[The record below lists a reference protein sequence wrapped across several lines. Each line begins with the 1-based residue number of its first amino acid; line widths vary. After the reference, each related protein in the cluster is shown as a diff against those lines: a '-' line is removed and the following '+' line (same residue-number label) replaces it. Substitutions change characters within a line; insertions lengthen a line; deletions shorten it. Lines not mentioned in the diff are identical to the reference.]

1 MPNVGPLEIAVVLII
16 VLIIFGPKRL
26 PELGQSM
33 GRGIREFRSSLSGDK
48 DKDQDSPDEKP
59 RELEASQQAQ
69 ASQPQP
75 TQAQQ
80 PGQPAPAAPAPPA
93 SPAEKPA
100 EPVEGEIVT
109 ENKA

>member
-1 MPNVGPLEIAVVLII
+1 MPNVGPLEIAVVLVI

-33 GRGIREFRSSLSGDK
+33 GRGIREFKSSLSGDK
-48 DKDQDSPDEKP
+48 DKDSPEEKH
-59 RELEASQQAQ
+59 RELQ
-69 ASQPQP
+69 ASQEAEASPPQP
-75 TQAQQ
+75 
-80 PGQPAPAAPAPPA
+80 PPAA
-93 SPAEKPA
+93 AESPA

>member
-1 MPNVGPLEIAVVLII
+1 MPNIGPLEIAVVLII

-33 GRGIREFRSSLSGDK
+33 GRGIREFKNSISGDK
-48 DKDQDSPDEKP
+48 DKDSPEENR
-59 RELEASQQAQ
+59 RELQ
-69 ASQPQP
+69 ASESQP
-75 TQAQQ
+75 TQ
-80 PGQPAPAAPAPPA
+80 PAAGTTG
-93 SPAEKPA
+93 EKPA

>member
-1 MPNVGPLEIAVVLII
+1 MPNVGPLEIAVVLVI

-33 GRGIREFRSSLSGDK
+33 GRGIREFKSSLSGDK
-48 DKDQDSPDEKP
+48 DKDSPEEKR
-59 RELEASQQAQ
+59 RELEASQDA
-69 ASQPQP
+69 APVAESEPS
-75 TQAQQ
+75 A
-80 PGQPAPAAPAPPA
+80 APAAE
-93 SPAEKPA
+93 SKPA